1 MLLHGCSLSWNTS
14 GPFGC
19 YPCLCF
25 LYELGMVPLFIYVP
39 VEHKHNNL
47 KQLQIKAR
55 YKQNTVKCKKKIT
68 FIAHSYFI
76 YLFFIYLFITIWP
89 FKPGPT
95 QHYKSNKFIKFR
107 SLFYSQN
114 NITDFCN
121 YKVSAFEKRGIIS
134 IRNFFTWACQGSLI
148 KGNWV
153 YIRGWVVKGW
163 VTKSNCWLT
172 TCSFHFWA
180 VVIV

>member
-1 MLLHGCSLSWNTS
+1 MLTVLKYKWPLWVLPMPLLFVWTWN
-14 GPFGC
+14 GPFIYVC
-19 YPCLCF
+19 PCGTQTQQFKTIANKSKIQTKYSEMQKNHIHSTLI
-25 LYELGMVPLFIYVP
+25 LYLLVFYLFIY
-39 VEHKHNNL
+39 
-47 KQLQIKAR
+47 
-55 YKQNTVKCKKKIT
+55 
-68 FIAHSYFI
+68 
-76 YLFFIYLFITIWP
+76 TIRP

-121 YKVSAFEKRGIIS
+121 YKVSAFEKRDIIYT
-134 IRNFFTWACQGSLI
+134 RNVFTWACQGYLI

-172 TCSFHFWA
+172 ACSFHFWA